1 MPSFSALRKR
11 LATSSVAFVASLI
24 PQHALAHSSLPGIEG
39 FYTGILHPFTSFDQL
54 LALLGLGVMLGV
66 GPKEWFARS
75 WLAFAAFAGVG
86 ALFGSLGYV
95 LAQASLWLLSIGFVS
110 AAVTAIY
117 PSGIFALSVLLS
129 SLCGLFIGASSAPAS
144 GPLRDMV
151 ITALGSLIGANIALL
166 FVGSGVNWLRE
177 HLVGE
182 WSLVAL
188 RILAAWIA
196 TISISMMALA
206 LATR

>member
-1 MPSFSALRKR
+1 MA
-11 LATSSVAFVASLI
+11 SVI

-39 FYTGILHPFTSFDQL
+39 FYTGFLHPFTSFDQL
-54 LALLGLGVMLGV
+54 LALLGLGVMLG
-66 GPKEWFARS
+66 GGRKEWFARS

-86 ALFGSLGYV
+86 AFFGSLGY
-95 LAQASLWLLSIGFVS
+95 LLEQASLWLLSIGFVS

-129 SLCGLFIGASSAPAS
+129 SLCGLFIGVSSAPAP
-144 GPLRDMV
+144 GPLRDMAFTV
-151 ITALGSLIGANIALL
+151 VGSLIGANIALL
-166 FVGSGVNWLRE
+166 FVSGGVNWLRE
-177 HLVGE
+177 HFVGE